1 MTWLYLSELFLNTL
15 KGRRDIKSVMSALQ
29 ICDEELYRRIGYIND
44 REALASRFFGSSDFS
59 NMEPGKLYR
68 ELSDFFSVFKKY
80 QHIVDLT
87 PHWKTFL
94 RHVYFSYYN

>member
-44 REALASRFFGSSDFS
+44 REALASSFLVPQISRIW
-59 NMEPGKLYR
+59 NR
-68 ELSDFFSVFKKY
+68 ENC
-80 QHIVDLT
+80 IVNCQI
-87 PHWKTFL
+87 FL
-94 RHVYFSYYN
+94 VYLKNTNI